1 MLYGILITLIAALLV
16 DVVSPIGLKR
26 TQVKII
32 SRKYREIRLMILND
46 LNRGVTM
53 LYGKTGFLKE
63 NCYVLLTI
71 VNNREVVRLKNAI
84 HKIDPDAFLM
94 FSVVSEVRGRGFS
107 SEKKM
112 LPREQEAS
120 DLVEVGPDGKPVE

>member
-1 MLYGILITLIAALLV
+1 M
-16 DVVSPIGLKR
+16 DVVSPVGLKR

-53 LYGKTGFLKE
+53 LYGKTGFLQE

-71 VNNREVVRLKNAI
+71 VNNREVVRLRNAI
-84 HKIDPDAFLM
+84 QKIDPDAFLM

-107 SEKKM
+107 SEKKA
-112 LPREQEAS
+112 LPREREAS
-120 DLVEVGPDGKPVE
+120 DLVEVAPDGKPVE